1 MIATVFIIG
10 VSLALLGYWFR
21 WTVALIMSVPLEPEC
36 AQKVAAANQLS
47 FLSIRQ
53 KLYGPIDADSLGGL
67 CRDLQHDYEALK
79 YLLRHAANT
88 QPSGFTQEQRLLIV
102 NFQVMTLWFRAVSKF
117 RPEAA
122 KLALLEMSGTL
133 EFLANA
139 TGQRFAL
146 LASGPSRT

>member
-88 QPSGFTQEQRLLIV
+88 QPSGFTQEQ
-102 NFQVMTLWFRAVSKF
+102 VMTLWFRAVSKF